1 MVGLYIRE
9 LVMSADARRG
19 LIVAP
24 GGLVEQLNY
33 ELHDQSDR
41 IRKATEHRCDKLE
54 QKFADLRRNVMHRDS
69 EVAQLRLDI
78 AVLASR
84 RVVPLLGAS
93 ASPDRPGWFAR
104 WFGR

>member
-1 MVGLYIRE
+1 
-9 LVMSADARRG
+9 MSADARRG
-19 LIVAP
+19 LIVAS
-24 GGLVEQLNY
+24 GGLVEELSY

-54 QKFADLRRNVMHRDS
+54 QKIADLRRNVMHRDS

-84 RVVPLLGAS
+84 RAVPLFGAS
-93 ASPDRPGWFAR
+93 TSPDRPGWFAR